1 MAEHFFYFG
10 TKMGRN
16 SPKTSRM
23 WDAGNSRIEGQFS
36 DEEIVRANL
45 KTNMIN
51 IQEDSREMC
60 QPLKGT
66 NCICKVLLVPP

>member
-1 MAEHFFYFG
+1 MWVAE
-10 TKMGRN
+10 
-16 SPKTSRM
+16 
-23 WDAGNSRIEGQFS
+23 NSRIDGQFS

-60 QPLKGT
+60 DPLT
-66 NCICKVLLVPP
+66 M